1 MLNIILGG
9 APGSGKGTISEI
21 ICEKYGLEHLSTG
34 DVLRAEIKSGSAL
47 GKEIDA
53 IISKGNLVPDAKM
66 IDLIANY
73 LNSLSKDC
81 KGVVFDGF
89 PRTVDQAK
97 ALTELLE
104 QKQMECLMLDLYAD
118 EETIIARLLHRG
130 ETSGRADDNLE
141 TIQKRL
147 QVYNT
152 QTKPVCAYYMNLKKY
167 FQINSNVNPTCT
179 FGQIERI
186 LGWLQIL

>member
-21 ICEKYGLEHLSTG
+21 ICDKYGLQHLSTG

-47 GKEIDA
+47 GREIDS

-66 IDLIANY
+66 IDLIEHF

-97 ALTELLE
+97 ALTELL
-104 QKQMECLMLDLYAD
+104 QQHHMDIVMLDLYAAED
-118 EETIIARLLHRG
+118 TIIARLLHRG

-147 QVYNT
+147 QVYNS
-152 QTKPVCAYYMNLKKY
+152 QTKPVCEYYMNLRKY

-179 FGQIERI
+179 FGQIE
-186 LGWLQIL
+186 QIINWIQK

>member
-21 ICEKYGLEHLSTG
+21 ICEKYGLEHISTG
-34 DVLRAEIKSGSAL
+34 DVLRKEIKSGSKL
-47 GKEIDA
+47 GQEIDA

-66 IDLIANY
+66 IDLIENF
-73 LNSLSKDC
+73 LNNLSKDC

-97 ALTELLE
+97 ALTALLD
-104 QKQMECLMLDLYAD
+104 QRRMQIVMLDLYASED
-118 EETIIARLLHRG
+118 TIIARLLHRG

-147 QVYNT
+147 EVYNT
-152 QTKPVCAYYMNLKKY
+152 QTKPISEYYMNRKEY

-179 FGQIERI
+179 FGQIEKI
-186 LGWLQIL
+186 INWMKD

>member
-9 APGSGKGTISEI
+9 APGSGKGTISQI
-21 ICEKYGLEHLSTG
+21 ICDKYGLQHLSTG
-34 DVLRAEIKSGSAL
+34 DVLRAEIQSGSAL

-66 IDLIANY
+66 IDLIENF
-73 LNSLSKDC
+73 LNNLSPTC

-89 PRTVDQAK
+89 PRTIDQAK
-97 ALTELLE
+97 ALTELLN
-104 QKQMECLMLDLYAD
+104 QHQMDSVMLDLYAD
-118 EETIIARLLHRG
+118 EQTIIARLLHRG

-147 QVYNT
+147 QVYKSQT
-152 QTKPVCAYYMNLKKY
+152 QPICEYYMNLRKY
-167 FQINSNVNPTCT
+167 FQINSNVNPVCT
-179 FGQIERI
+179 FGQIEQ
-186 LGWLQIL
+186 LVGWIQK

>member
-21 ICEKYGLEHLSTG
+21 ICDKYGLQHLSTG

-53 IISKGNLVPDAKM
+53 IISKGNLVPDSKM
-66 IDLIANY
+66 IDLIENF
-73 LNSLSKDC
+73 LNGLSADC
-81 KGVVFDGF
+81 EGVVFDGF

-97 ALTELLE
+97 ALTDLLN
-104 QKQMECLMLDLYAD
+104 QHKMKIVMLDLFAE

-147 QVYNT
+147 QVYKE
-152 QTKPVCAYYMNLKKY
+152 QTKPVCEYYMNLGTY

-179 FGQIERI
+179 FSQIEKI
-186 LGWLQIL
+186 VGWIKE